1 MLNVKM
7 YVTGTLKEQYY
18 KDAIAEYK
26 KRLSAYCKFEIIE
39 YKEYKLG
46 ENPSQKQIEQALAAE
61 GERILADI
69 SPRAYRIALCVEGK
83 QLSSEEFAEKLD
95 EISATHGEVALVIG
109 SSFGLSETL
118 KKACDMRMS
127 VSKMTL
133 THQMMR
139 VWLVEILYRCLSITH
154 GGKYHK

>member
-1 MLNVKM
+1 MLNVKI

-26 KRLSAYCKFEIIE
+26 KRLNAYCKLDIIE
-39 YKEYKLG
+39 YKEYKLSD
-46 ENPSQKQIEQALAAE
+46 EPSQKQIEQALAAE
-61 GERILADI
+61 GQRILADI
-69 SPRAYRIALCVEGK
+69 SPRAYKIAMCVEGK

-95 EISATHGEVALVIG
+95 GIASTHGEVALIIG
-109 SSFGLSETL
+109 SSFGLSDEL
-118 KKACDMRMS
+118 KRACDFRMS

-133 THQMMR
+133 THQMLR